1 MTAGPAGREEDP
13 VTLYYEGRPVP
24 SRPGMSVAA
33 SLAEAGIA
41 ALRTA
46 AEGDRGLFCGMGVCG
61 ECSMIIDGETSQL
74 ACMVMAAEG
83 MRVRRQPA
91 RVPVETG
98 TVPAPIPEKEL
109 RPGLLVVGGGPAGL
123 AASLAAARAGV
134 SVVLV
139 DERAKLGGQY
149 YKQPP
154 DFEADELLDAQFI
167 AGHDLIE
174 AVRAA
179 GVQVLSGTRLWSAEV
194 PGADGNGEPVLELF
208 AAGQAQR
215 WVIRPRR
222 LILATGAYEK
232 VLPFPGWTLPG
243 VMSTGAGQSLERA
256 YRVAPGRRVL
266 VAGNGPL
273 NLQLAAE
280 LTRSGAEVVALAELA
295 RFASPRHLPRM
306 ARMALAA
313 PGLVRDGAGYLATL
327 RRGRVPTLS
336 GYTVIRAEGTGRVEH
351 VTLARIG
358 PDGTPV
364 AGSERG
370 FQVDALCLGF
380 GFLSGNEIA
389 RLLGV
394 EHDLEADSGGYV
406 VKSRARGRTS
416 IAGVWAV
423 GDGAQVR
430 GAKVAERVGSLA
442 GADVALDL
450 GYAPDTAAIRHD
462 EKALAR
468 HVRFQQALWQVYAGP
483 PVGSRLAEP
492 ETIICRCES
501 VTLGAIDAA
510 LGGVRSAG
518 ALKRLTRAGMGRCQG
533 RFCGPAVIDRV
544 AQATGEPPNQLSGFA
559 PQPPFRPVP
568 AGFIA
573 ADDMAPG
580 TAPADSPRAR

>member
-1 MTAGPAGREEDP
+1 MTGRSSGAGDEPA
-13 VTLYYEGRPVP
+13 TLDYEGRPVR
-24 SRPGMSVAA
+24 SRPGVSVAA

-41 ALRTA
+41 GLRTA

-61 ECSMIIDGETSQL
+61 ECSMIVDGETSQL
-74 ACMVMAAEG
+74 ACMVMAADG

-91 RVPVETG
+91 RVPVDPVA
-98 TVPAPIPEKEL
+98 VPAPVPEAEL
-109 RPGLLVVGGGPAGL
+109 APDLLVVGGGPAGL
-123 AASLAAARAGV
+123 AAALSAARAGV

-154 DFEADELLDAQFI
+154 NFETDERLDAQFT
-167 AGHDLIE
+167 AGHDLIG

-179 GVQVLSGTRLWSAEV
+179 GVHVLSGTRLWSAEV
-194 PGADGNGEPVLELF
+194 PSVAANGEPVLELF
-208 AAGQAQR
+208 AAGQTQR
-215 WVIRPRR
+215 WIIRPRR

-243 VMSTGAGQSLERA
+243 VMSTGAGQSLVRA
-256 YRVAPGRRVL
+256 YRVAPGQRVL

-273 NLQLAAE
+273 NMQLAAE

-295 RFASPRHLPRM
+295 RFTSPRHLPRM

-313 PGLVRDGAGYLATL
+313 PSLVRDGAGYLASL
-327 RRGRVPTLS
+327 RRGRVPTLT
-336 GYTVIRAEGTGRVEH
+336 GYTVIRAEGEGRVER
-351 VTLARIG
+351 VTLARVG

-370 FQVDALCLGF
+370 FRVDAVCLGF

-389 RLLGV
+389 RLIGV
-394 EHDLEADSGGYV
+394 EHDIDPASGSYV
-406 VKSRARGRTS
+406 VKSRAPGRTNV
-416 IAGVWAV
+416 AGVWCV
-423 GDGAQVR
+423 GDGAEVR
-430 GAKVAERVGSLA
+430 GAKVAERMGSLA

-450 GYAPDTAAIRHD
+450 GYSPAAAAIHRD
-462 EKALAR
+462 EKVLAR
-468 HVRFQQALWQVYAGP
+468 HERFQEALWQVYAAP

-492 ETIICRCES
+492 ETLVCRCES

-510 LGGVRSAG
+510 LADVRSVG

-533 RFCGPAVIDRV
+533 RFCGPALIERV
-544 AQATGEPPNQLSGFA
+544 ANATGEPPNPLSGFA

-568 AGFIA
+568 AGLIA
-573 ADDMAPG
+573 ADGRDAGP
-580 TAPADSPRAR
+580 PDVSAR